1 VLAHKSARFFL
12 VEYPHYTTI
21 YFCINLKMDQTEK
34 QLALETISAMPD
46 DCSLKRDCRAHNV
59 YGRST
64 EGSLST

>member
-1 VLAHKSARFFL
+1 VLLHKSARFFL

-46 DCSLKRDCRAHNV
+46 DCTLEEIVRQKKLMPS
-59 YGRST
+59 
-64 EGSLST
+64 